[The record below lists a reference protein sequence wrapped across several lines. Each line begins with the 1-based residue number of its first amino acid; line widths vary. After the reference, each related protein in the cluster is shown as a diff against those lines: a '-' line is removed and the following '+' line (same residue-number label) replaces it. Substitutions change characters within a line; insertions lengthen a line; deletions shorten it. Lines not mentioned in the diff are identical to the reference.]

1 MSYNKTDIKIKKKRL
16 AVRARRG
23 DVNFE
28 IYFKKTNNHFY
39 LVVYNAVEKREMFCL
54 STLNFKEDKNNVET
68 AGKIGEGVAKWCLEN
83 KVPSVYFNKLKYKF
97 HGKLASAVSAFNNTF
112 NS

>member
-1 MSYNKTDIKIKKKRL
+1 MSYNKNDPKIHKKRL

-39 LVVYNAVEKREMFCL
+39 LVVFNVPEGKEVFCY
-54 STLNFKEDKNNVET
+54 STLNLKGEKNNVET
-68 AGKIGEGVAKWCLEN
+68 AGKVGENVAKWCLDN
-83 KVPSVYFNKLKYKF
+83 KIPAVYFNKLKYKF
-97 HGKLASAVSAFNNTF
+97 HGKIEAAVNAFNNKF

>member
-1 MSYNKTDIKIKKKRL
+1 MSYNKNDIKIAKKRL

-23 DVNFE
+23 DVKFE

-39 LVVYNAVEKREMFCL
+39 LVVYNAEEKREVFCL
-54 STLNFKEDKNNVET
+54 STLNFKGEKNNIET
-68 AGKIGEGVAKWCLEN
+68 AGKIGEEVAKWCLQN
-83 KVPSVYFNKLKYKF
+83 QVPSVYFNKLKYKF

-112 NS
+112 NA